1 MVSGLGRIDYTSSI
15 RLPDG
20 FWNKVCFLR
29 LNQVALRSG
38 ATTMKKQADHLIMNE
53 VDNWEWDD
61 FKPIAEAIDEIF
73 RQKGWLST

>member
-1 MVSGLGRIDYTSSI
+1 
-15 RLPDG
+15 
-20 FWNKVCFLR
+20 
-29 LNQVALRSG
+29 
-38 ATTMKKQADHLIMNE
+38 MKKQADHLIMNE